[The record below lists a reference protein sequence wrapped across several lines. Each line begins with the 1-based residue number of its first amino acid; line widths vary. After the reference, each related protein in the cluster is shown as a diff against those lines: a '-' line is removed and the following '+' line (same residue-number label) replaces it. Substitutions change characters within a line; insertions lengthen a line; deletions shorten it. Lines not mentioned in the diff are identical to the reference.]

1 MTGTPPAEVGQTLW
15 LGHTPTGRDLQRMP
29 LDRFHQ
35 AVDQLRR
42 DTVPESYWRK
52 VIAKRQAQAW
62 EVR

>member
-1 MTGTPPAEVGQTLW
+1 MVTADTTGTAW

-29 LDRFHQ
+29 LDRFHA

-52 VIAKRQAQAW
+52 VRARMQAEAW

>member
-1 MTGTPPAEVGQTLW
+1 MVTAKTSEAVW
-15 LGHTPTGRDLQRMP
+15 LGHTPTGSDLERMP
-29 LDRFHQ
+29 LDRFHT